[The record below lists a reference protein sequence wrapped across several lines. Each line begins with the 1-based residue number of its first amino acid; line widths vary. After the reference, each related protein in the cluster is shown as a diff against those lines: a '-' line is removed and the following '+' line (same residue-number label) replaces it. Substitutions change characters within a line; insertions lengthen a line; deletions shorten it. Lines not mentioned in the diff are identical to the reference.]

1 MDIMVP
7 GSFQVHSRFSFS
19 SPSNLLRLR
28 DFLLPI
34 FDATGQTVA
43 KVACTGERMALLKGW
58 LAELFVAS
66 DFPGQRSEGLSIII
80 IIYIYIGFGLDLELI
95 HGVA

>member
-1 MDIMVP
+1 M
-7 GSFQVHSRFSFS
+7 
-19 SPSNLLRLR
+19 
-28 DFLLPI
+28 
-34 FDATGQTVA
+34 A

-66 DFPGQRSEGLSIII
+66 DFPAIGQRGYQL
-80 IIYIYIGFGLDLELI
+80 LLVDLELI

>member
-1 MDIMVP
+1 MIFDHGYHGSRLP
-7 GSFQVHSRFSFS
+7 GSSGSLAFLPFQ
-19 SPSNLLRLR
+19 LLRPR

-66 DFPGQRSEGLSIII
+66 DFPAIGQRGYQL
-80 IIYIYIGFGLDLELI
+80 L
-95 HGVA
+95 